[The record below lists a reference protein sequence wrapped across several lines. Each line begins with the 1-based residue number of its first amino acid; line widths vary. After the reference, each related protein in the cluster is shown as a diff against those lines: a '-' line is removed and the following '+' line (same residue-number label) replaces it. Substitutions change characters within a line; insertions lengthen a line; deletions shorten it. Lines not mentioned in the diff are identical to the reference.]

1 MVNRLVGSV
10 SLFVIGGI
18 FMALVWIHGPCSM
31 LLKIGMSILFSPG
44 CTQNLFF
51 LVLGIGLIIAGIVI
65 AIKLKKS

>member
-18 FMALVWIHGPCSM
+18 FMALVLIHGPCSI
-31 LLKIGMSILFSPG
+31 LLKTGANVLFAPV

-65 AIKLKKS
+65 AIKSKKS